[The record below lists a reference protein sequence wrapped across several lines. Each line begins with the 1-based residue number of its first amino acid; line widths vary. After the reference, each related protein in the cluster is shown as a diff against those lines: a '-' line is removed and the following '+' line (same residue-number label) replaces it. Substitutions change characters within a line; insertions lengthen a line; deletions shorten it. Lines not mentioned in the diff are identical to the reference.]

1 MRRIKVRGSDS
12 FGFHMKVVNTTHMTA
27 HQNETNTSD
36 IWQCVSLLMY
46 PTTKYNLKLN
56 EVLLTFTEVLVYI
69 SVLVI
74 FYKKIYGGECSN
86 FWYISPKPSKWLQNN
101 ENVKRG
107 KKL

>member
-1 MRRIKVRGSDS
+1 
-12 FGFHMKVVNTTHMTA
+12 MKVVNTTHMTA

-46 PTTKYNLKLN
+46 TTTKYSLKLN

-74 FYKKIYGGECSN
+74 FYEKDLWGRM
-86 FWYISPKPSKWLQNN
+86 F
-101 ENVKRG
+101 
-107 KKL
+107 KLLVYLVQAFKMVAK